1 MPDPPERTT
10 NGGRDALFEESLSM
24 KDEAGAG
31 RLTGLTRVIVLFV
44 IVVTL
49 VGVVLV
55 GRSFVS
61 MVGGVDVVLSLAS
74 DVRFQ
79 RPTLFGGIVLVGL
92 FVVGYGVFSI
102 VGFVR
107 GMGRAFDEEVH
118 ARVTDAGIT
127 VRREGSGY
135 WESSGVE
142 IPFDD
147 IAAVEYADPDESSLR
162 VEFGDWR
169 SPKFFA
175 GRSRDWVRIE
185 RADGPA
191 VYVGSDRPVELAET
205 IARSAPDVGSAEP
218 F

>member
-1 MPDPPERTT
+1 
-10 NGGRDALFEESLSM
+10 M

-31 RLTGLTRVIVLFV
+31 RLVGLTRVFVLFM

-55 GRSFVS
+55 GGSFVS
-61 MVGGVDVVLSLAS
+61 MVGGVDAVLSIAS
-74 DVRFQ
+74 DIRFR
-79 RPTLFGGIVLVGL
+79 RPLLFGGIVLVGL

-102 VGFVR
+102 LGFVL
-107 GMGRAFDEEVH
+107 GMRRAFDKEVH
-118 ARVTDAGIT
+118 VRVSDAGVT

-142 IPFDD
+142 IPIDD
-147 IAAVEYADPDESSLR
+147 IAVVEYADPDESSLR

-175 GRSRDWVRIE
+175 GRSQDWVRVE
-185 RADGPA
+185 RAGGPA
-191 VYVGSDRPVELAET
+191 VYIGSDRPVELAET
-205 IARSAPDVGSAEP
+205 IARSAPGVGDAQP

>member
-1 MPDPPERTT
+1 
-10 NGGRDALFEESLSM
+10 M

-31 RLTGLTRVIVLFV
+31 RLTGLTRVFVLFM

>member
-147 IAAVEYADPDESSLR
+147 ITAVEYADPDESSLR

>member
-1 MPDPPERTT
+1 
-10 NGGRDALFEESLSM
+10 M

-31 RLTGLTRVIVLFV
+31 RLIGLTRVFVLFA

-49 VGVVLV
+49 VGVGLV
-55 GRSFVS
+55 GSSFVA
-61 MVGGVDVVLSLAS
+61 MVGGVDVVLSLAD

-79 RPTLFGGIVLVGL
+79 RPLLFGGVVLVAL
-92 FVVGYGVFSI
+92 FVVGYSVFSI
-102 VGFVR
+102 LGFVR
-107 GMGRAFDEEVH
+107 GMRRAFDEAVH
-118 ARVTDAGIT
+118 VRVTDAGVT

-135 WESSGVE
+135 WQSSGVE
-142 IPFDD
+142 IPLDD

-185 RADGPA
+185 RAGGPA

-205 IARSAPDVGSAEP
+205 IARSAPGVGDARS

>member
-127 VRREGSGY
+127 VRREGRGY

>member
-1 MPDPPERTT
+1 
-10 NGGRDALFEESLSM
+10 M

-147 IAAVEYADPDESSLR
+147 IAAVEYADMDESSLR

>member
-1 MPDPPERTT
+1 
-10 NGGRDALFEESLSM
+10 M